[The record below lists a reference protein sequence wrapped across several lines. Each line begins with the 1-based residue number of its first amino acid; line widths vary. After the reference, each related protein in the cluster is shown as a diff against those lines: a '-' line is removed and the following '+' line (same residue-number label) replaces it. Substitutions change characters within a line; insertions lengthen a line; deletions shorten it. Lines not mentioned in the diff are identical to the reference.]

1 MENLGSIGHQE
12 LFADNPCRA
21 GSLWNLPLDHRSS
34 EGADR
39 AGKSQQALN
48 PERLLQA
55 FCGRWRFTF
64 QPAIAQ
70 VSASLT
76 RYLKVFDLKVP

>member
-1 MENLGSIGHQE
+1 MFLPNALRPQADY
-12 LFADNPCRA
+12 FA
-21 GSLWNLPLDHRSS
+21 
-34 EGADR
+34 
-39 AGKSQQALN
+39 N

-76 RYLKVFDLKVP
+76 RYLKVFDPKVP